1 MNVMLSIFRTI
12 FFFPPASKLFTF
24 SRSALLSSPS
34 TIRPSS
40 ATTDTPST
48 SRFVIFNATL
58 FSSSLESSSGGNPG
72 RAPQSISIIV
82 RAGHVISAVRTH
94 QFTSPRFQPLR
105 ADGTIR
111 RSIFDPCG
119 QAPVGILP
127 PSLSRRCLCRFHT
140 YRNNSLLRGMFH
152 GPIVI
157 AHPSAREKCG
167 KARPDRASLVSGL
180 FGWLVHG
187 EHPIACRCLR
197 NIPGGTTSPA
207 QFQPPL

>member
-58 FSSSLESSSGGNPG
+58 FSSSLESSCRN
-72 RAPQSISIIV
+72 
-82 RAGHVISAVRTH
+82 
-94 QFTSPRFQPLR
+94 SPAQPLR
-105 ADGTIR
+105 PLSLPVPYLPEQLPASRHVPRPDGYST
-111 RSIFDPCG
+111 
-119 QAPVGILP
+119 
-127 PSLSRRCLCRFHT
+127 SLSKGKVRQ
-140 YRNNSLLRGMFH
+140 
-152 GPIVI
+152 GP
-157 AHPSAREKCG
+157 P
-167 KARPDRASLVSGL
+167 RPCSVVSGL

-207 QFQPPL
+207 QFQTPL